1 MASLEARKIKVM
13 EVEEEVMELLL
24 LDDLLLVV
32 LRDQGQHMGRLL
44 QKIQILVMV
53 LPDLSGLHKG
63 H

>member
-13 EVEEEVMELLL
+13 EAEEEVMELLL

>member
-1 MASLEARKIKVM
+1 MEARKIKVM
-13 EVEEEVMELLL
+13 EAEVMELLL

-63 H
+63 RL

>member
-1 MASLEARKIKVM
+1 MEARKIKVM

-24 LDDLLLVV
+24 LEDLLLVV